1 MALFH
6 PQPFESAE
14 DALENCN
21 DISEG
26 VLSKTLKLFL
36 EVNLPSSK
44 KLKDSTITLG
54 VVRLFV
60 PSCSRTR
67 LTPESARRFRKSYTF
82 PA

>member
-1 MALFH
+1 MVGTYIEVSSIA
-6 PQPFESAE
+6 FESAE

-44 KLKDSTITLG
+44 KLKDSPVVLG
-54 VVRLFV
+54 VVNQQ
-60 PSCSRTR
+60 S
-67 LTPESARRFRKSYTF
+67 F
-82 PA
+82 PTHAAD